1 MLQPASTSK
10 NLDLS
15 MTSSPANESTSLLP
29 PLESMIE
36 ERAQGRATFFATV
49 VNLMKTCMGTGTLA
63 LPFACQEGGLV
74 LHTLGLLGVA
84 GWNVYSVHRL
94 CQALSSLKLHSDRTI
109 SPPLGTSTFAK
120 VAWFAFGQ
128 HGVHGLDFLLV
139 ILFFGIIVAYE
150 GRIDVKDAALNA
162 ISNWLTIFCSP

>member
-1 MLQPASTSK
+1 M
-10 NLDLS
+10 NGDLS
-15 MTSSPANESTSLLP
+15 MTSSTAKENTSLLP
-29 PLESMIE
+29 PLESMTE
-36 ERAQGRATFFATV
+36 EGTHGQATFSATV

-74 LHTLGLLGVA
+74 LHTLGLLGIA
-84 GWNVYSVHRL
+84 GWNLYSVHRL
-94 CQALSSLKLHSDRTI
+94 CQALSSLKLHSDQTI

-128 HGVHGLDFLLV
+128 HGVHGLDILLV

-150 GRIDVKDAALNA
+150 GKVEGC
-162 ISNWLTIFCSP
+162 FCYI